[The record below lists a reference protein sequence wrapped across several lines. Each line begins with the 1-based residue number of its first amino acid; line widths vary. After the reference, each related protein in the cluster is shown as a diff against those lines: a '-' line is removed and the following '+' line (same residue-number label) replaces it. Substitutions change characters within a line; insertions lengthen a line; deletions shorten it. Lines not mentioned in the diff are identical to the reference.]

1 MVLILAGLVLGG
13 AAALLS
19 TTSMAA
25 EQAKPII
32 LTWSAPQPEI
42 GFLGDQYKWYA
53 NEFEKRAG
61 GRVRIKIHWDQ
72 SLAKYKDALPAV
84 QNRTAD
90 IAFLGANYH
99 LSQLPLYAMIDT
111 IYNCHEDYVAAT
123 LASIDT
129 AENEPNVKAELE
141 RQKIVLVAPYLG
153 GALQM
158 GFKKCINSLQDVKG
172 MAIRTQGG
180 IRAEFL
186 RQLGANP
193 VPMVSTDMYEALRKG
208 TIDAWADGGIM
219 PAHSHKIPEV
229 AKCIYMINSGTPAAF
244 GVFMNLDVFKSLPKD
259 IQEMISKLNREFG
272 VRYAEALM
280 EVEPKLLQ
288 ENEKKH
294 DLKIMY
300 PSPED
305 QNILFEAGRKA
316 NEIFVKQ
323 QESAGHTAA
332 ADVVSFYSNRL
343 KKYEDERTKKK

>member
-1 MVLILAGLVLGG
+1 
-13 AAALLS
+13 
-19 TTSMAA
+19 
-25 EQAKPII
+25 

-53 NEFEKRAG
+53 KQFENRTG
-61 GRVRIKIHWDQ
+61 GRAVIQIHWDQ

-84 QNRTAD
+84 QNRTTD

-141 RQKIVLVAPYLG
+141 RQKIVLVAPYMG

-172 MAIRTQGG
+172 MSIRTQGG

-186 RQLGANP
+186 RHLGANP
-193 VPMVSTDMYEALRKG
+193 VPLLSTEIYEAMRKG

-219 PAHSHKIPEV
+219 PAHLQKFPEV
-229 AKCIYMINSGTPAAF
+229 SKCIYMVNSGTPAAF
-244 GVFMNLDVFKSLPKD
+244 GVFMNLDVFKSLPGD
-259 IQEMISKLNREFG
+259 IQEMIPKLSRSFA

-280 EVEPKLLQ
+280 DLEPKLFE

-294 DLKIMY
+294 GLKIMY

-305 QNILFEAGRKA
+305 QKILFEAGRKA
-316 NEIFVKQ
+316 NETFIKQ
-323 QESAGHTAA
+323 QESAGRTAA
-332 ADVVSFYSNRL
+332 GDVVSFYSNRL
-343 KKYEDERTKKK
+343 KKYEDERARKK

>member
-1 MVLILAGLVLGG
+1 MRKMMVLILVGLGLGCM
-13 AAALLS
+13 ATLMS

-25 EQAKPII
+25 EQAKPIT

-42 GFLGDQYKWYA
+42 GFSGDQYKWYA
-53 NEFEKRAG
+53 SEFEKRAG
-61 GRVRIKIHWDQ
+61 GRVKIQIHWDQ

-99 LSQLPLYAMIDT
+99 LSHLPLYAMIDT

-123 LASIDT
+123 FASIDT

-141 RQKIVLVAPYLG
+141 RQKIVLIAPYLG

-158 GFKKCINSLQDVKG
+158 GFKKCIDSIQDIKG
-172 MAIRTQGG
+172 MSVRTQGG

-186 RQLGANP
+186 RQLGAKP
-193 VPMVSTDMYEALRKG
+193 VPMVSTEMYEALRRG

-219 PAHSHKIPEV
+219 PAHSYKIPEIS
-229 AKCIYMINSGTPAAF
+229 KCIYMVNSGTPAAF

-259 IQEMISKLNREFG
+259 IQEMISKLKREFG
-272 VRYAEALM
+272 VRFAEALM
-280 EVEPKLLQ
+280 ELEPKLLQ
-288 ENEKKH
+288 ENEKKYG
-294 DLKIMY
+294 LKIMY

-305 QNILFEAGRKA
+305 RKILFEAGRKA
-316 NEIFVKQ
+316 NEAFIKQ

-332 ADVVSFYSNRL
+332 GKVVSFYTNAL
-343 KKYEDERTKKK
+343 KKYEE